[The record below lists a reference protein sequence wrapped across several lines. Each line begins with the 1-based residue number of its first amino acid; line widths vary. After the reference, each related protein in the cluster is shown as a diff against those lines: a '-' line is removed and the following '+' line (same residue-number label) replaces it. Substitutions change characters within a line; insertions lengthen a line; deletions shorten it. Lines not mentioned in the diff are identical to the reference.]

1 MADAFDF
8 VLEMSDAPAGYSI
21 EVSSPCGEDRTVAE
35 IDAQDLLRRLPS
47 LEAAVLGSAVR
58 SRGVGT
64 ELEAPVRQVGGVL
77 CDAVFQSS
85 IKALYLSSRQKA
97 QERGQKLRMVL
108 RVRSSDLAAL
118 PWELLHD
125 AKLGGYLCLHHPI
138 IRYVEILEPV
148 SPLRVDPPLRI
159 LGMVSLP
166 GSLGALDAEAERKS
180 LDVALKPLIDERM
193 VELDWVRGQTKQ
205 DLFEALLRGC
215 HILHFTGHGRFDD
228 IRRQGMIVF
237 ADEQGREDPLHAE
250 ALGSLIS
257 VADPAPRLVVLNS
270 CETGTSHAQDLFS
283 STAAELEYTVP
294 AVVAMQFPVTDKAA
308 VLFARAFYQALAANR
323 PVDEAVRTARIALRA
338 DKDDSLE
345 CFTPVLYQRS
355 GDARLF
361 DLTTPRPTTPAQTVV
376 HEINELEWETERA
389 KHTAPPPAE
398 PSKPAAHGR
407 PPPRRTPSPG
417 ITPVS
422 DIDTEHWVVSL
433 SIHRQGR
440 LLATGSRRLVRVWD
454 VITGRPTW
462 SRRLGGWS
470 TMVNALAFS
479 PDGEGL
485 AAGST
490 DNFARVWEMATGSLA
505 AELAHRH
512 FVNAV
517 DFEESGRY
525 LATGSA
531 DATASVWDVRTGSR
545 VLSLPHPRAVRAVA
559 FSPDGRLLLTA
570 SEDRNAYVWD
580 LVTGRQQARIPHGDF
595 VLGVAYSPDGRKIA
609 TCSEDRTARVSEAE
623 TWTQL
628 FQVEHNSGLRAVA
641 FSPDSALIATGSEDG
656 IVCVWRADT
665 GESLLTLRHER
676 SVNALAFYP
685 DGRYLASAGED
696 KMVRSTWLPEVG
708 Q

>member
-1 MADAFDF
+1 MADGFDF
-8 VLEMSDAPAGYSI
+8 VLEMSEAPAGYSI

-35 IDAQDLLRRLPS
+35 IDAQDLLGRMPS
-47 LEAAVLGSAVR
+47 LQAAVLGSAVR
-58 SRGVGT
+58 SRGAGT
-64 ELEAPVRQVGGVL
+64 ELEAPARQVGGML
-77 CDAVFQSS
+77 CDAVFQSA

-97 QERGQKLRMVL
+97 QEHGQKLRMVL
-108 RVRSSDLAAL
+108 RVRSPELAAL

-148 SPLRVDPPLRI
+148 SPLRVEPPLHI

-180 LDVALKPLIDERM
+180 LDTALKPLIDER
-193 VELDWVRGQTKQ
+193 VVQLEWVGGQTKQ

-228 IRRQGMIVF
+228 LRRQGMIVF

-257 VADPAPRLVVLNS
+257 IADPAPRLVVLNS
-270 CETGTSHAQDLFS
+270 CETGTSRGQDLFS

-308 VLFARAFYQALAANR
+308 VLFARAFYQSLAANR
-323 PVDEAVRTARIALRA
+323 PVDEAVRTARIALRT

-361 DLTTPRPTTPAQTVV
+361 DLTSPRPSAPARTVV
-376 HEINELEWETERA
+376 HEINELQREAERA
-389 KHTAPPPAE
+389 KHTEAPAAE
-398 PSKPAAHGR
+398 PSPSPAHGT
-407 PPPRRTPSPG
+407 PPPRRKPSPG
-417 ITPVS
+417 ITPLPE
-422 DIDTEHWVVSL
+422 IDTEHWVVSL
-433 SIHRQGR
+433 AVHPQGR

-454 VITGRPTW
+454 MTTGRPAW
-462 SRRLGGWS
+462 ARRLGGWS

-485 AAGST
+485 ATGST
-490 DNFARVWEMATGSLA
+490 DNVARVWEMATGSLA
-505 AELAHRH
+505 AELAHQH

-517 DFEESGRY
+517 DFDHSGRY

-531 DATASVWDVRTGSR
+531 DATACVWDVRTGNR
-545 VLSLPHPRAVRAVA
+545 LLSLPHARAVKAVA

-570 SEDRNAYVWD
+570 SEDKNAYVWD
-580 LVTGRQQARIPHGDF
+580 LITGRQQARIPHGDF
-595 VLGVAYSPDGRKIA
+595 VLGAAYSPDGRKIA
-609 TCSEDRTARVSEAE
+609 TCSEDRTARISETEA
-623 TWTQL
+623 WTPL
-628 FQVEHNSGLRAVA
+628 FQVKHNSGLRAVA
-641 FSPDSALIATGSEDG
+641 FSPDSVLVATGSRDG
-656 IVCVWRADT
+656 TVCVWRAGT
-665 GESLLTLRHER
+665 GESLLTVRHAR

-696 KMVRSTWLPEVG
+696 KVVRSTWLPDAD